1 MPVEGQNPPPPSAAV
16 PRRVVSPRRG
26 WRVALSVLGPGL
38 IAAAAGNDAGG
49 IATYASVGARYGYE
63 LLWMMALITVSL
75 VVVQEMC
82 ARMGAVTGKGLSAL
96 IREQFGIRWTAFA
109 MLTVLIANGG
119 TVISEF
125 AGIAAAMGLLHVS
138 KYLSVPALA
147 LIGWWVVVRG
157 SYDRVEKVF
166 LALTLLFFAYVIAAF
181 LAGPDWGQAARGLL
195 VPTIRMDREY
205 LLMIV
210 ATVGTTITPYM
221 QIILQSSVVEKG
233 VDIKHYRPQFWD
245 VVVGSLFSNVIAG
258 FIIISTAAAFAGH
271 PQVIETAEQAAR
283 ALAPVAGRYATILF
297 ALGLF
302 GASMLAAGILPLS
315 TAFSICE
322 AFGWEAGVS
331 YTSFEEAKEFYT
343 LFTGLI
349 VVGAAVTLIPGLPL
363 IRLLLIVQM
372 VNGLL
377 LPVLLFFIMKLVND
391 RDVMG
396 EYVNSPAANVVAWT
410 TCVTVAA
417 LALILIVATV
427 VQALF

>member
-1 MPVEGQNPPPPSAAV
+1 M
-16 PRRVVSPRRG
+16 RRG
-26 WRVALSVLGPGL
+26 WRAALSVLGPGL

-125 AGIAAAMGLLHVS
+125 AGIAAALDLLHVS

-147 LIGWWVVVRG
+147 LVGWWVVVRG

-166 LALTLLFFAYVIAAF
+166 LALTLLFFAYVISAF

-205 LLMIV
+205 LLMFV

-233 VDIKHYRPQFWD
+233 VEIKHYRPQFWD

-258 FIIISTAAAFAGH
+258 FIIISTAATFAGH

-283 ALAPVAGRYATILF
+283 ALAPVAGRYATLLF

-396 EYVNSPAANVVAWT
+396 EYVNGPAANVVAWT

-417 LALILIVATV
+417 LALTLIVATV
-427 VQALF
+427 VQAVL

>member
-1 MPVEGQNPPPPSAAV
+1 V
-16 PRRVVSPRRG
+16 RRGDGVSSPRRAWWG
-26 WRVALSVLGPGL
+26 GLGVLGPGL

-49 IATYASVGARYGYE
+49 VATYSSVGARYGYE

-75 VVVQEMC
+75 IIVQEMC

-96 IREQFGIRWTAFA
+96 IREEFGIRWTAFA

-125 AGIAAAMGLLHVS
+125 AGIAASLELLHVS
-138 KYLSVPALA
+138 KYLSVPALG
-147 LIGWWVVVRG
+147 LIVWWVVAHG

-166 LALTLLFFAYVIAAF
+166 LGLTLLFFAYVVSAF
-181 LAGPDWGQAARGLL
+181 LAGPDWGQVLHGLL
-195 VPTIRMDREY
+195 VPTIRPEREY
-205 LLMIV
+205 LMTIV

-233 VDIKHYRPQFWD
+233 VDIKHYRPQLWD
-245 VVVGSLFSNVIAG
+245 VVIGSLFAIAIAIC
-258 FIIISTAAAFAGH
+258 IIICTGATFAGH
-271 PQVIETAEQAAR
+271 PQTIETAEQAAR
-283 ALAPVAGRYATILF
+283 ALEPVAGPHATTLF

-315 TAFSICE
+315 TSFSICE

-331 YTSFEEAKEFYT
+331 YTFQDAKEFYS

-363 IRLLLIVQM
+363 IRLLLIVQT

-391 RDVMG
+391 RELMG
-396 EYVNSPAANVVAWT
+396 QYVNRPAVNVVAWG
-410 TCVTVAA
+410 TCVTVSL
-417 LALILIVATV
+417 LAITLIISTV
-427 VQALF
+427 VQAVT

>member
-1 MPVEGQNPPPPSAAV
+1 M
-16 PRRVVSPRRG
+16 RRG
-26 WRVALSVLGPGL
+26 WRAALSVLGPGL

-63 LLWMMALITVSL
+63 LLWMMALITLSL

-125 AGIAAAMGLLHVS
+125 AGIAAAMDLLHVS

-233 VDIKHYRPQFWD
+233 VEIKHYRPQFWD

-258 FIIISTAAAFAGH
+258 FIIIATAATFAGH

-283 ALAPVAGRYATILF
+283 ALAPVAGRYATTLF

-331 YTSFEEAKEFYT
+331 YTSFEEAKEFYS

-349 VVGAAVTLIPGLPL
+349 VVGAAVTLIPGVPL

-396 EYVNSPAANVVAWT
+396 EYVNGPAVNVVAWT
-410 TCVTVAA
+410 TCVTVAT

-427 VQALF
+427 VQAVF

>member
-1 MPVEGQNPPPPSAAV
+1 M
-16 PRRVVSPRRG
+16 RRG
-26 WRVALSVLGPGL
+26 WRAALSVLGPGL

-125 AGIAAAMGLLHVS
+125 AGIAAALELLYVS

-205 LLMIV
+205 LLMFV

-233 VDIKHYRPQFWD
+233 VEIKHYRPQFWD

-258 FIIISTAAAFAGH
+258 FIIISTAATFAGH

-283 ALAPVAGRYATILF
+283 ALAPVAGRYATTLF

-331 YTSFEEAKEFYT
+331 YTRFEEAKEFYT

-396 EYVNSPAANVVAWT
+396 EYVNGPAANVVAWT

-417 LALILIVATV
+417 LALILIVSTV
-427 VQALF
+427 VQSVL

>member
-1 MPVEGQNPPPPSAAV
+1 ME
-16 PRRVVSPRRG
+16 
-26 WRVALSVLGPGL
+26 
-38 IAAAAGNDAGG
+38 
-49 IATYASVGARYGYE
+49 
-63 LLWMMALITVSL
+63 
-75 VVVQEMC
+75 
-82 ARMGAVTGKGLSAL
+82 
-96 IREQFGIRWTAFA
+96 
-109 MLTVLIANGG
+109 
-119 TVISEF
+119 
-125 AGIAAAMGLLHVS
+125 LLHVS
-138 KYLSVPALA
+138 KYLSVPSLA

-181 LAGPDWGQAARGLL
+181 LAGPDWSQAARGLL

-283 ALAPVAGRYATILF
+283 ALAPVAGQYATILF

-349 VVGAAVTLIPGLPL
+349 VVGAVVTLIPGLPL

-427 VQALF
+427 VQAVF

>member
-1 MPVEGQNPPPPSAAV
+1 MTPPT
-16 PRRVVSPRRG
+16 RG
-26 WRVALSVLGPGL
+26 KPTAPLRPLRLRAEPFLRWRGVLGVLGPGL

-63 LLWMMALITVSL
+63 LLWMMVLITVSL
-75 VVVQEMC
+75 IIVQEMC

-96 IREQFGIRWTAFA
+96 IREEFGIRWTAFA
-109 MLTVLIANGG
+109 MLTVLIANGV

-125 AGIAAAMGLLHVS
+125 AGIAASMELVHVS

-147 LIGWWVVVRG
+147 LIVWWIIARG
-157 SYDRVEKVF
+157 SYERVEKVF
-166 LALTLLFFAYVIAAF
+166 LALTLLFFAYVISAF
-181 LAGPDWGQAARGLL
+181 LAGPDWGQALHGLL
-195 VPTIRMDREY
+195 VPTVRLDREY
-205 LLMIV
+205 LLMFV

-233 VDIKHYRPQFWD
+233 VDIRHYRPQFWD
-245 VVVGSLFSNVIAG
+245 VVVGSLFSNVIAI
-258 FIIISTAAAFAGH
+258 FIIICTAATFAAH
-271 PQVIETAEQAAR
+271 PQVIESAAEAAR
-283 ALAPVAGRYATILF
+283 ALAPVAGQYASTLF

-331 YTSFEEAKEFYT
+331 YSLQEAKEFYS

-363 IRLLLIVQM
+363 IRLLLIVQTI
-372 VNGLL
+372 NGVL

-391 RDVMG
+391 PELMG
-396 EYVNSPAANVVAWT
+396 EHVNRPWVNVIAWG
-410 TCVTVAA
+410 TCVTVSA
-417 LALILIVATV
+417 LAIILIATTIA
-427 VQALF
+427 QAIF